1 MEITKETLEYLKSVT
16 PGDFGI
22 YSYDGK
28 KLSMEFHSP
37 GLPQL
42 CGMTEEEYSRL
53 LAGDAC
59 ADVVPNDM
67 DAVCRMVDECAR
79 TGHKTEILYRA
90 VHKTRGFDWIRARAS
105 VCGELD
111 GRVMIL
117 ILFTNSAPES
127 NIYQNI
133 LDRSEYGVL
142 VSDVFTH
149 DILYANSAARR
160 LRKGR
165 GGSIVGRTCYEYMR
179 GSDHPCDDCLI
190 GRTAAGELAEEDIFF
205 DCDGTW
211 MHISGGRVR
220 WSGHDAAIHY
230 ISDVT
235 REKTLQRDLNDAS
248 SRYELAVDSANL
260 GVWEYDIRRHRMCN
274 PSRTLIR
281 LGIPPVIEN
290 IPEALYG
297 FFSADD
303 REAVAEMYRRVDAGE
318 PVVTG
323 ECMTA
328 GLLGQPRCL
337 RTTYAVVNGAD
348 GRPEMA
354 YGIGMDVTQQRQER
368 QKFHNSLQS
377 LLSANPEAL
386 CIFQINLTKNVC
398 LEGQGVSPFIQK
410 ALQSST
416 VDGLMEHIAE
426 LMYSDADR
434 ERLAAGFGREELLS
448 AFEDGESG
456 KHIDYRRRGEDG
468 KPFWVR
474 TYVSLLKNPES
485 GDVEGVIYSTDIS
498 VSKRESDIFRIITD
512 QEYDFVALLH
522 LDSGII
528 EFHHLNGSIDR
539 RYLQVLG
546 GNGARHN
553 YAAVCGYV
561 ASNWIEEP
569 RREKYLRDASVESI
583 ICELDKNGRYEYTA
597 LEHFPDSPGDVQ
609 CRKVQN
615 YYLDEERETVLIM
628 ESDITDLYIRQQREL
643 ELAKAEVE
651 RVQDIMDSISGG
663 ISVLRMPDPEHLSIE
678 YVNRQMF
685 RILGYCLPGDG
696 EAAVPAADDSFW
708 DGFSGIHPDDLD
720 RVKRS
725 FRENFDSSRFTVE
738 NFRLRCADGSY
749 IWLEEEVT
757 LRETAPGYRL
767 FYSIY
772 RDVGENVRLQA
783 ELTRQLEEEKGLRIQ
798 ATAANVAKSEFLS
811 RMSHDIR
818 TPLNGI
824 IGMSY
829 LAREQYNPPKTVDCL
844 AKIDTSSKF
853 LLGLVNDI
861 LDMAKAESNKI
872 ELHPEPYTLKVFS
885 AYLDAVI
892 RPLCAEKNQTLV
904 FSADPEGS
912 FVPLMDPLRVNQIFF
927 NLLSNAVKYT
937 PEGGTIFC
945 SMKEHLNSAG
955 RMVMEGEVRDNG
967 IGMSQEFQKVLFEPF
982 TQEGRSD
989 VLKTR
994 GSGLGLAIVKRM
1006 LDLMGAE
1013 ITVRSS
1019 PGEGTVF
1026 TLRGEFDCIPA
1037 GEEARELPHTAPDDY
1052 GRLDGLH
1059 VLLCEDHPLN
1069 QEIAKSLLREK
1080 NMLVT
1085 TADNGQDGVEVFA
1098 RSPEGFFSVVLM
1110 DIRMPLM
1117 NGYEAAEHI
1126 RALERPDA
1134 GTTPI
1139 IAMTADAFADDVKRC
1154 LTSGMSGHISKPVEP
1169 EKLYGAILSA
1179 VEKAAAENQV

>member
-28 KLSMEFHSP
+28 TLTMEFHSP
-37 GLPQL
+37 GLPRL
-42 CGMTEEEYSRL
+42 CGMTEEEYSGL

-59 ADVVPNDM
+59 ADVLPNDIG
-67 DAVCRMVDECAR
+67 AVRRMVDDCAR
-79 TGHKTEILYRA
+79 TGRKTELLYRA
-90 VHKTRGFDWIRARAS
+90 VHKVRGFDWVRARAS

-117 ILFTNSAPES
+117 ILFTTTAPES

-142 VSDVFTH
+142 VSDAVTH
-149 DILYANSAARR
+149 DILYVNSAARR
-160 LRKGR
+160 LRKG
-165 GGSIVGRTCYEYMR
+165 GGEVIVGRTCYEYMR
-179 GSDHPCDDCLI
+179 GTDHPCENCMV
-190 GRTAAGELAEEDIFF
+190 GRAAPGELAGEDVFF

-211 MHISGGRVR
+211 MHISGGRGR

-230 ISDVT
+230 LSDVT
-235 REKTLQRDLNDAS
+235 REKALQRELNDAR

-260 GVWEYDIRRHRMCN
+260 GVWEYDIRERRMCN
-274 PSRTLIR
+274 PSRTLIQ

-290 IPEALYG
+290 VPESLYG

-303 REAVAEMYRRVDAGE
+303 RETVAEMYRRMDAGE
-318 PVVTG
+318 PVVTS

-328 GLLGQPRCL
+328 GRTGQPRCL

-354 YGIGMDVTQQRQER
+354 YGIGMDVTQQYLER
-368 QKFHNSLQS
+368 KKFHSSLQS

-398 LEGQGVSPFIQK
+398 VEGQGVSPFIQK
-410 ALQSST
+410 ALQSPT
-416 VDGLMEHIAE
+416 VDGLIEHIAG
-426 LMYSDADR
+426 LIYSDADR
-434 ERLAAGFGREELLS
+434 ERLAAGFGREALLR
-448 AFEDGESG
+448 AFENGESG

-468 KPFWVR
+468 RPFWVR
-474 TYVSLLKNPES
+474 TYVSLLRNPES
-485 GDVEGVIYSTDIS
+485 GDAEGVIYSTDIS
-498 VSKRESDIFRIITD
+498 VSKRESDISRIITD
-512 QEYDFVALLH
+512 QEYDFVALLD
-522 LDSGII
+522 LNSGVI
-528 EFHHLNGSIDR
+528 EFHHLNSSIDR
-539 RYLQVLG
+539 RYLQALG
-546 GNGARHN
+546 ESGARRD
-553 YAAVCGYV
+553 YAGVCGYV
-561 ASNWIEEP
+561 ASNWIAEP
-569 RREKYLRDASVESI
+569 LREKYLSDTSIESI
-583 ICELDKNGRYEYTA
+583 KRELDKNGRYEYTA
-597 LEHFPDSPGDVQ
+597 LEHFPDSPDDIK

-628 ESDITDLYIRQQREL
+628 ESDITDIYLRQQREL
-643 ELAKAEVE
+643 ELAKAEAD

-663 ISVLRMPDPEHLSIE
+663 ISVLRMTDPDHLSIE

-685 RILGYCLPGDG
+685 RILGYCPPGDG
-696 EAAVPAADDSFW
+696 KGTVPVTDKRFW
-708 DGFSGIHPDDLD
+708 DGFYGIHPDDLD

-725 FRENFDSSRFTVE
+725 FRENYDSSGFTVE
-738 NFRLRCADGSY
+738 NFRIRRADGSY

-757 LRETAPGYRL
+757 LRETAPEYRL

-772 RDVGENVRLQA
+772 RDVSENVRLQA

-829 LAREQYNPPKTVDCL
+829 LAREQDNPPKTVDCL

-872 ELHPEPYTLKVFS
+872 ELHPEPYSLKVFS
-885 AYLDAVI
+885 AYLNAVI
-892 RPLCAEKNQTLV
+892 RPLCAEKNQTLI
-904 FSADPEGS
+904 FSAEPDGR

-937 PEGGTIFC
+937 PEGGIISC
-945 SMKEHLNSAG
+945 SIKEHVNSAG
-955 RMVMEGEVRDNG
+955 RMVMEGEVRDSG
-967 IGMSQEFQKVLFEPF
+967 IGMSEEFQKVLFEPF

-1006 LDLMGAE
+1006 LDLMGAG
-1013 ITVRSS
+1013 ISVSS
-1019 PGEGTVF
+1019 RPGEGTVF
-1026 TLRGEFDCIPA
+1026 TLRGEFDCVPA
-1037 GEEARELPHTAPDDY
+1037 GESPRELPNAAPDDY
-1052 GRLDGLH
+1052 GRLSGLH

-1085 TADNGQDGVEVFA
+1085 TADNGQAGVEMFA
-1098 RSPEGFFSVVLM
+1098 RSPEGFYSVVLM

-1117 NGYEAAEHI
+1117 NGYEAAERI
-1126 RALERPDA
+1126 RALERADA

-1154 LTSGMSGHISKPVEP
+1154 LSSGMNGHVSKPVEP

-1179 VEKAAAENQV
+1179 VENAESKSKV